1 MVSNNVTLIG
11 LQFGRYESQQYGN
24 RIKIVFQPYTSILEY
39 FDDIVSR
46 SNDTQLEKRKM
57 ERKIKIQKFRVFM
70 MNQRKKYTQTGD
82 TKSV

>member
-46 SNDTQLEKRKM
+46 SNDTQLEKREM